1 MSGFAL
7 DCNANGIPDSC
18 DLAAGAADCNGNL
31 IPDLCELVSGSLP
44 DCNNNGVPDV
54 CDIASGFAQDCNGN
68 AIPDSCDIALGTAD
82 ANNNGVPDS
91 CECSAV
97 NYCIPLPNSTG
108 DVALIGMSGLPSL
121 SINNA
126 TLTCAQLPQP
136 TVGLFFFGTA
146 QNLPGTPF
154 GNGRLCIGGTIKRL
168 PTVSTSTGFASQLQN
183 FQSGPYGGV
192 QAGGTR
198 YFQFWYRDVSAGGA
212 GFNASDALRV
222 TFCQ

>member
-44 DCNNNGVPDV
+44 DC
-54 CDIASGFAQDCNGN
+54 
-68 AIPDSCDIALGTAD
+68 
-82 ANNNGVPDS
+82 NNNGVPDS